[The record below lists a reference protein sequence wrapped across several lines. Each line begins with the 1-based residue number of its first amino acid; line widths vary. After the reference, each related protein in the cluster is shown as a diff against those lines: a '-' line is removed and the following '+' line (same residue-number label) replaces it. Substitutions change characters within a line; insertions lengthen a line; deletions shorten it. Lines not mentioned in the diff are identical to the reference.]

1 MFMKNNYGFGKF
13 ETLTIIVL
21 LMALFAFLAYTFLGG
36 TSSHKLEA
44 MKESASSF
52 SKTVT
57 TNISTFHYTN
67 KVYLGEAVDE
77 QLIKNIK
84 SPVSKGYCSVSAS
97 YVELIDGYP
106 YTTMQCGNILIEKAN
121 FADKNVPMYQV
132 GDWVD
137 KKENSDDEEMTF
149 YNCTDNGK
157 EVFDEYFEELY
168 FVYQVNKK
176 YGTNYF
182 FASRVTQCEVVEKT
196 MYRTKKLLEN

>member
-1 MFMKNNYGFGKF
+1 
-13 ETLTIIVL
+13 
-21 LMALFAFLAYTFLGG
+21 
-36 TSSHKLEA
+36 
-44 MKESASSF
+44 
-52 SKTVT
+52 
-57 TNISTFHYTN
+57 
-67 KVYLGEAVDE
+67 
-77 QLIKNIK
+77 
-84 SPVSKGYCSVSAS
+84 
-97 YVELIDGYP
+97 
-106 YTTMQCGNILIEKAN
+106 MQCGNILIEKAN

-137 KKENSDDEEMTF
+137 KKKNSDDEEMTF

-176 YGTNYF
+176 YETNYF